1 MPRRP
6 PILLLLTLACA
17 GACAAVYA
25 VAIGTGWGARAD
37 SVVLGWF
44 TSLQGTRLD
53 ELGADVTR
61 FVDPRPYV
69 LLGGALVAVA
79 LARERL
85 RHAVVAAA
93 VMGGAAITSQLLKAM
108 LAGPRPHDAPAGAQV
123 AEAAWPSGHT
133 TGALAL
139 ALCLV
144 LVAPGRLRPAAA
156 AAGGAFAAT
165 VASAVMLLGFHYP
178 SDVLGGALVATAWG
192 TLGLAVLRAADARAT
207 AAPGLGPRA
216 FLLPSAGLAL
226 AAAVAVALAVLAR
239 PAGAFDFARDHTTL
253 CAAAIPV
260 AAAGLVLMR
269 SAAAVLRRDARAGAT
284 RG

>member
-1 MPRRP
+1 MMPRRP

-17 GACAAVYA
+17 SACAAVYA

-44 TSLQGTRLD
+44 TSLSGTRLD
-53 ELGADVTR
+53 ELGTDVTR

-69 LLGGALVAVA
+69 LLGGALIAVA
-79 LARERL
+79 LARGRL
-85 RHAVVAAA
+85 RHAVVAAV
-93 VMGGAAITSQLLKAM
+93 VMGGAAVTSQLLKAT
-108 LAGPRPHDAPAGAQV
+108 LAGPRPHEAPAGAHV

-165 VASAVMLLGFHYP
+165 VAFAVMLLGSHYP
-178 SDVLGGALVATAWG
+178 SDVLGGVLVTTAWAA
-192 TLGLAVLRAADARAT
+192 LGLAVLRATDARAA
-207 AAPGLGPRA
+207 AAPGLPPRA
-216 FLLPSAGLAL
+216 FLLPSAAVAL
-226 AAAVAVALAVLAR
+226 AAAVAVAVAVLAR
-239 PAGAFDFARDHTTL
+239 PAGALGFAQDHTTV

-260 AAAGLVLMR
+260 AAAGLVLLR
-269 SAAAVLRRDARAGAT
+269 SAAAVLRPGAT